1 MRALAIT
8 VSFAVGLLS
17 LSQEIVWVRIVALG
31 QQARPQAF
39 SLVLAVFLIGIALGA
54 AFGRRLCQ
62 RCASDGPRLLRQGA
76 ALLLGAAA
84 LDLLALW
91 LCAAG
96 LAATQGSSALLSAL
110 LLLCGACAAAKG
122 TLFPIVHHL
131 GTVAEA
137 GRVGRS
143 VSRVYLANVLGATLG
158 PVLTGFVLM
167 DRLGLEQVFALVAL
181 VTAALGG
188 LALWWAGRASPGSRI
203 GAGQHMSTVSTLALL
218 ALAGLALVEPPAVA
232 RRIAGEVVGDDGR
245 SNLRHLIQNRH
256 GVIHVLA
263 EDRPGSGDITFGG
276 NAYDGR
282 VSTDLRINANGLDR
296 AYAVATLHPMPR
308 RVLVVGLSTG
318 AWTAVILGLPGVERV
333 DVVEINPGYLELI
346 GSYPQVAPLLRDPR
360 VQVHVDDGRRWL
372 RAHPQARYDLV
383 FQNTTWHWRANSS
396 LLLSR
401 DYLQQLRGHLAPGG
415 MVAINTT
422 GSADVFHTAAQVFT
436 HVGRRK
442 NFAYLSDAPLQLRP
456 DAESVLRAARLW
468 QQPAFD
474 EAAFAPGGLAHELS
488 RQPLQP
494 ATEFVQ
500 LAAQQRP
507 PRIITDVS
515 PVNEYRHGSAPPW
528 EALGWLL
535 PAGSGPWQASPPPA
549 RPASSAPG

>member
-8 VSFAVGLLS
+8 LSFAVGLLS

-39 SLVLAVFLIGIALGA
+39 ALVLAVFLVGIALGA

-62 RCASDGPRLLRQGA
+62 RCASDGPRLLRQGG
-76 ALLLGAAA
+76 ALLLAAAA

-96 LAATQGSSALLSAL
+96 LAATSGSASLLGAL

-143 VSRVYLANVLGATLG
+143 VSRVYLANVLGSTLG

-167 DRLGLEQVFALVAL
+167 DRLGLEQVFALVAGA
-181 VTAALGG
+181 TAALGA
-188 LALWWAGRASPGSRI
+188 LALWRGGMAA
-203 GAGQHMSTVSTLALL
+203 AGQGWRPLLPAAATLALL
-218 ALAGLALVEPPAVA
+218 VASSQALVEPPAVA
-232 RRIAGEVVGDDGR
+232 QRIAGEVLDAAGR

-263 EDRPGSGDITFGG
+263 EDRPGSGDITYGG

-282 VSTDLRINANGLDR
+282 ISTDLRINANGLDR
-296 AYAVATLHPMPR
+296 AYALAALHPAPR

-318 AWTAVILGLPGVERV
+318 AWTAVILGLPGVEQV

-346 GSYPQVAPLLRDPR
+346 GRYPQVAPLLRDPR
-360 VQVHVDDGRRWL
+360 VRVHVDDGRRWL
-372 RAHPQARYDLV
+372 RAHPQTRYDLV
-383 FQNTTWHWRANSS
+383 FQNTTWHWRANIS

-401 DYLQQLRGHLAPGG
+401 DYLQQLRSHLAPGG

-422 GSADVFHTAAQVFT
+422 GSADVFHTAAQVFAQ
-436 HVGRRK
+436 VGRRK
-442 NFAYLSDAPLQLRP
+442 NFAYLSDVPLQPQP
-456 DAESVLRAARLW
+456 DAEAVLRAARLW

-474 EAAFAPGGLAHELS
+474 EAAFAPGGLAHELA

-494 ATEFVQ
+494 AADFLRQ
-500 LAAQQRP
+500 AARQRP
-507 PRIITDVS
+507 PLGITDLS
-515 PVNEYRHGSAPPW
+515 PVNEYRHGAAPPW
-528 EALGWLL
+528 EALHGLL
-535 PAGSGPWQASPPPA
+535 PAGSGPWQAPPP
-549 RPASSAPG
+549 